1 MVHPIFI
8 DQAVV
13 MTLAYKNVIIAV
25 MVIVGIVS
33 LASITIVAISIGG
46 GDSDVTTAAPLL
58 KTTGRYS

>member
-1 MVHPIFI
+1 
-8 DQAVV
+8 